1 MLAGIACK
9 ICIVYF
15 GRAIV
20 YQEKFVTLSSQSGE
34 WGRGGKLAG
43 EEQNTC
49 LIVSGLI

>member
-15 GRAIV
+15 GSAIA
-20 YQEKFVTLSSQSGE
+20 YKEKFVILASQRGE
-34 WGRGGKLAG
+34 WGGGRGKLEG

-49 LIVSGLI
+49 LIVV